1 MIFGTFE
8 MYAATFC
15 ISNHFL
21 RAVNKKFFDKK
32 MSNKNGRS
40 KTLKYCQKIEFKT
53 NVSKAHTVLFL
64 QYMVTHAF

>member
-1 MIFGTFE
+1 
-8 MYAATFC
+8 
-15 ISNHFL
+15 
-21 RAVNKKFFDKK
+21 

-64 QYMVTHAF
+64 QYMVTHAFWTGTPNLTRSSTGKISKTESSNACKS